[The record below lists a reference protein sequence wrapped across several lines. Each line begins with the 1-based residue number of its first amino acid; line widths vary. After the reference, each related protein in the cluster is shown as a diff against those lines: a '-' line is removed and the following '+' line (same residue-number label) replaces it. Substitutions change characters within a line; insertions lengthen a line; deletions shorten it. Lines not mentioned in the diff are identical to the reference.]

1 MSIEQAL
8 SSGGAR
14 GSKFYIDIPLNG
26 EIDLSELKNKNLDEI
41 HFSEGTISR
50 IYNIPKGIKKIVIN
64 NNRLTELPHLELR
77 DLVHLEANNNEL
89 TRVDLRDMVSLAL
102 LDVNNNKIRKIE
114 NLPPSLQ
121 QLYVDNNNL
130 DVLDLNGADSCTSV
144 SCMNNIGLQRVIGGK
159 QISNQQFKINKDS
172 HTQLVIRGG
181 QQGGTKPKEDVLYTD
196 VKQAVNEYYEMKN
209 AYEKNRKEI
218 IKKIMNGSGS
228 RKNKIQKVQN
238 ARFTCVNCGKEG
250 GTRFEKLEN
259 HLIARCGNK
268 ENPCKLNISILS
280 SLSVSESEI
289 AANQEEINLAKQKIV
304 QTKMNTLFGYI
315 KDDYAI
321 KIFEENLNKIKVN
334 NYDHELMNDRNNSY
348 YEMQNDNKKN
358 SIISRKMEYIHQELA
373 EIRRIMKEY
382 EASGNKK
389 LLTDAAVKH
398 VAIKETLN
406 VIRAIKYPI
415 HEVVEEETYN
425 YIDAEGNFLDESK
438 APKTTLNVLK
448 QYPYNFDDFLNPNL
462 ELLVVQNFSV

>member
-1 MSIEQAL
+1 M
-8 SSGGAR
+8 
-14 GSKFYIDIPLNG
+14 
-26 EIDLSELKNKNLDEI
+26 
-41 HFSEGTISR
+41 
-50 IYNIPKGIKKIVIN
+50 
-64 NNRLTELPHLELR
+64 
-77 DLVHLEANNNEL
+77 
-89 TRVDLRDMVSLAL
+89 
-102 LDVNNNKIRKIE
+102 
-114 NLPPSLQ
+114 
-121 QLYVDNNNL
+121 
-130 DVLDLNGADSCTSV
+130 
-144 SCMNNIGLQRVIGGK
+144 
-159 QISNQQFKINKDS
+159 
-172 HTQLVIRGG
+172 
-181 QQGGTKPKEDVLYTD
+181 
-196 VKQAVNEYYEMKN
+196 
-209 AYEKNRKEI
+209 
-218 IKKIMNGSGS
+218 
-228 RKNKIQKVQN
+228 
-238 ARFTCVNCGKEG
+238 CVNCGKKG

-280 SLSVSESEI
+280 SLSVSETEI

-315 KDDYAI
+315 KDEDAI
-321 KIFEENLNKIKVN
+321 KIFEKNLNKIKVN

-358 SIISRKMEYIHQELA
+358 SIISRKMEYIYQELA

-389 LLTDAAVKH
+389 LLTDAAVKQ

-415 HEVVEEETYN
+415 HEMVEEETYN
-425 YIDAEGNFLDESK
+425 YIDAEGKFLDESK
-438 APKTTLNVLK
+438 APKTKLNVLK